1 MLARAVVPYE
11 GPVRGALHFFKFAGK
26 RELAL
31 PLGGLMVSLVR
42 EVFPYQCFGAVVPV
56 PLHQARE
63 RERGFN
69 QALLLAEV
77 VARGLRLPL
86 FPGALVRCRETP
98 GQVTLSRAGRRSN
111 LCGAFLAGESVSS
124 LRGRTVLL
132 VDDVYTTG
140 ATAGECTRTLLSAGV
155 AAVYVVTLA
164 SGVVSEEVEA

>member
-1 MLARAVVPYE
+1 MLARAVAPYE
-11 GPVRGALHFFKFAGK
+11 GPVREALHFFKFAGK

-31 PLGGLMVSLVR
+31 PLGRLMETLVR
-42 EVFPYQCFGAVVPV
+42 EVFPYQRFDAVVPV
-56 PLHQARE
+56 PLHRSRE

-77 VARGLRLPL
+77 IARGLRLPL
-86 FPGALVRCRETP
+86 FPGALVKCRETP
-98 GQVTLSRAGRRSN
+98 DQVALPRVGRRSN
-111 LCGAFLAGESVSS
+111 LDGAFLAGEDASP
-124 LRGRTVLL
+124 LRGKTVLL